1 MSAPLLSHEE
11 LAALREGIQST
22 GLAAV
27 EEVELAGVDRVLRK
41 HAPTLDRRL
50 HAFADAAQGV
60 FSRALRAG
68 CRLVNR
74 PFELVGPRAAGELFT
89 QLLVC
94 AAVQNEAGARLGV
107 IGLDATLAYA
117 VIERAFGAPL
127 AKPEEDQTWMAL
139 REGITEIERR
149 TMTPWIDDL
158 VRCLAQTVA
167 QSAGQSVKLTGAVDP
182 TAKDVPAELET
193 MLAWR
198 AGVDYGVARGELAL
212 VLFPVATEV
221 LTGRSTQGKSKQPD
235 WLTQHVGRMEIDV
248 SAQLG
253 SVKLSLGELM
263 ALEPGDVLKLDL
275 RQSDSVPV
283 RVGRVPRFTGR
294 PSQRNGAY
302 AVEIDAEIAR

>member
-11 LAALREGIQST
+11 LAALREGIQQT

-27 EEVELAGVDRVLRK
+27 EDVELAGVDRVLRK
-41 HAPTLDRRL
+41 HAPLLDRRL
-50 HAFADAAQGV
+50 HSFADAAQGV

-74 PFELVGPRAAGELFT
+74 PFELVGPRAAQEQLA

-94 AAVQNEAGARLGV
+94 AAVTNESKEKLGV
-107 IGLDATLAYA
+107 IGLDATLTYA
-117 VIERAFGAPL
+117 VIERAFGAAL

-149 TMTPWIDDL
+149 TVSPWIEEL

-167 QSAGQSVKLTGAVDP
+167 QSPGQTPKLASTIDEA
-182 TAKDVPAELET
+182 ARDVPGDLET
-193 MLAWR
+193 MLAWH

-212 VLFPVATEV
+212 MLFPVATEV
-221 LTGRSTQGKSKQPD
+221 LTGRSIAGKAKQPE
-235 WLTQHVGRMEIDV
+235 WLTQHVARMEIDV
-248 SAQLG
+248 SAELG
-253 SVKLSLGELM
+253 KLKLSLGELI
-263 ALEPGDVLKLDL
+263 ALEPGDVIKLDR
-275 RQSDSVPV
+275 RQADSIPV